1 MSGDYVGGALV
12 FLIDTLLRLY
22 TGVVLLRLLLQWVR
36 ADFYNPVSQ
45 AIVKLTN
52 PLLRPLRRVVP
63 ALGRIDTASVV
74 LALGVQAVN
83 VVARVLL
90 AGGAPGA
97 GGVAVL
103 AVSACLDVLL
113 GLWMLALLALF
124 IASWVAPYQRNPALA
139 LLDAISEPLLRP
151 IRNVLPP
158 LGGLDF
164 SMMVALLALK
174 LVEMLVVAPMN
185 AAGLALL

>member
-1 MSGDYVGGALV
+1 MGGDYLGGALV
-12 FLIDTLLRLY
+12 FVVDTVLRLY

-52 PLLRPLRRVVP
+52 PLLRPLRRLVP
-63 ALGRIDTASVV
+63 AVGRIDTSSVM
-74 LALGVQAVN
+74 LALGLQSVN

-90 AGGAPGA
+90 AGGVPGPA
-97 GGVAVL
+97 GVLVL
-103 AVSACLDVLL
+103 AATACLDVLL
-113 GLWMLALLALF
+113 SLWMLALLVLF

-139 LLDAISEPLLRP
+139 LLDAVTEPLLRP
-151 IRNVLPP
+151 IRNVLPA

-164 SMMVALLALK
+164 SMMAALLGLK
-174 LVEMLVVAPMN
+174 LVEMLVVAPLN
-185 AAGLALL
+185 ATGLALL

>member
-1 MSGDYVGGALV
+1 MSGDYVGGAVV
-12 FLIDTLLRLY
+12 FLIDTVLRLY
-22 TGVVLLRLLLQWVR
+22 SGVVLLRLLLQWVR

-45 AIVKLTN
+45 AIVKLTT

-63 ALGRIDTASVV
+63 SVGRMDTASVV
-74 LALGVQAVN
+74 LALAVQAVN

-90 AGGAPGA
+90 AGGTPAT
-97 GGVAVL
+97 GGVLVL
-103 AVSACLDVLL
+103 AAAACLDVLL
-113 GLWMLALLALF
+113 GLWMLALLVLF

-139 LLDAISEPLLRP
+139 LLDAITEPLLRP

-164 SMMVALLALK
+164 SMMVALVALK
-174 LVEMLVVAPMN
+174 LAEMLVVAPLN